1 MILVRSCLKGSL
13 EIYVHVRLVS
23 EDLYK
28 ILDSLME
35 RFECNCYSVLT
46 PCPCIFSQ
54 AYTLYQTGFFEKKD
68 SVVLPANIIKLS
80 IIMAVQV

>member
-1 MILVRSCLKGSL
+1 MILVRNCLKGSL

-23 EDLYK
+23 ENLYK

-46 PCPCIFSQ
+46 PCLCIFSQ
-54 AYTLYQTGFFEKKD
+54 AYTLDQTGFYEKKD
-68 SVVLPANIIKLS
+68 SEVLPANIIMFS
-80 IIMAVQV
+80 IFMALQV